1 MVNLDWLDLKE
12 KVAQRERV
20 VCKDQEVFQVLLEI
34 LVKEVQEVLLGLLDP
49 LDQLENLAQ
58 LEEEVCLDLMDQ
70 EVKKEN
76 QEIEE

>member
-1 MVNLDWLDLKE
+1 MNLDWLDQKE

>member
-1 MVNLDWLDLKE
+1 MNLDWLDQKE

-70 EVKKEN
+70 GVKKEN

>member
-1 MVNLDWLDLKE
+1 MVNLDWLDQKE

>member
-1 MVNLDWLDLKE
+1 MNLDWLDQKE

-34 LVKEVQEVLLGLLDP
+34 LVKEVQEVLLGLLDL

>member
-1 MVNLDWLDLKE
+1 MVNLDWLDQKE

-70 EVKKEN
+70 GVKKEN

>member
-1 MVNLDWLDLKE
+1 MVNLDWLDQKE

-34 LVKEVQEVLLGLLDP
+34 LVKEDQEVLLGLLDP